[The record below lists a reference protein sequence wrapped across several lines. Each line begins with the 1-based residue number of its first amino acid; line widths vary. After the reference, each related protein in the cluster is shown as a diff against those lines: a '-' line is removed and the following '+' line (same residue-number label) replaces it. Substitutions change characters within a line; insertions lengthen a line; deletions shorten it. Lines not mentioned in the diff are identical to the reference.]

1 MGEIKVGMTV
11 YLKPT
16 GANNTRRLQGSI
28 LDHVIEAKVSKVGR
42 KYFYVEGR
50 DEKVR
55 EVAAKHKADG
65 INNRVEHFVLRFIKD
80 TETYVKE
87 FLTGEAAGTLDFKC
101 MTSLMMPFIFR
112 AVYGNPANENDNVFD
127 YEGRLAKWLEGTTI
141 NLDHEFS
148 AVKSWERL

>member
-50 DEKVR
+50 VEKYDLETR
-55 EVAAKHKADG
+55 EK
-65 INNRVEHFVLRFIKD
+65 
-80 TETYVKE
+80 
-87 FLTGEAAGTLDFKC
+87 FLWYL
-101 MTSLMMPFIFR
+101 
-112 AVYGNPANENDNVFD
+112 Y
-127 YEGRLAKWLEGTTI
+127 
-141 NLDHEFS
+141 
-148 AVKSWERL
+148 